1 MNEIYQSSDFGLVV
15 YLSLFY
21 PITGKESLS
30 GNRVIF
36 SFEQTQE
43 LLDDVQKYY
52 NKQTN
57 VDALTYKNQMANVKS
72 QIYNNY

>member
-21 PITGKESLS
+21 PIISKETLS

-36 SFEQTQE
+36 SFEQTPE
-43 LLDDVQKYY
+43 LLENVQKYY
-52 NKQTN
+52 NKETQ
-57 VDALTYKNQMANVKS
+57 VDALTYKNQMTSIKS
-72 QIYNNY
+72 QIFNNY